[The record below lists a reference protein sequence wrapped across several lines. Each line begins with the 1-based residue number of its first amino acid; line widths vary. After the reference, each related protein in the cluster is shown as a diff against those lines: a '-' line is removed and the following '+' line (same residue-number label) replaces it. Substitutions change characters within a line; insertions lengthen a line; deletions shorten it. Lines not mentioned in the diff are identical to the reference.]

1 MTTSTWLPPLLV
13 AALGIAGTLA
23 AAVFTQRNASRRD
36 DITWAREREREQ
48 ERWARE
54 DAARTFT
61 DRRDAYI
68 QFSDA
73 LRGMTGLIYNFGT
86 GRIVQPDDANDGE
99 LPADFGLA
107 TFRKLQHLRL
117 YATPQ
122 AGRRADVAF
131 MVAWRWGTGRG
142 TPRMTSSSTRIRT
155 VSMKRTNCCAMQSG
169 PTSASLAGQRP
180 GSGALWTRQPARYW
194 TSNSWSERCGALAA
208 VRLPPRGT
216 RPSPARLVE
225 LSAGVRSGPPLAEL
239 WHVQDLRGITR
250 SCWASSLIQVPGS
263 ENRAQDCR
271 VRAGFRQQWSRAQLR
286 FDHAI
291 TENAQEA
298 AHFSPAGQLAGIFL
312 GWVQ

>member
-131 MVAWRWGTGRG
+131 MVAWRWGNRA
-142 TPRMTSSSTRIRT
+142 RYAQDDEQFYEDQNSFDEADELLRDAIRT
-155 VSMKRTNCCAMQSG
+155 
-169 PTSASLAGQRP
+169 
-180 GSGALWTRQPARYW
+180 
-194 TSNSWSERCGALAA
+194 
-208 VRLPPRGT
+208 
-216 RPSPARLVE
+216 
-225 LSAGVRSGPPLAEL
+225 
-239 WHVQDLRGITR
+239 DLG
-250 SCWASSLIQVPGS
+250 VPGGS
-263 ENRAQDCR
+263 TAW
-271 VRAGFRQQWSRAQLR
+271 QWGVMDPTTGEVLDEQ
-286 FDHAI
+286 
-291 TENAQEA
+291 
-298 AHFSPAGQLAGIFL
+298 FL
-312 GWVQ
+312 E

>member
-1 MTTSTWLPPLLV
+1 MLDRAHAGSASGDRHTFGRLCRCCDVLGGRITGTMTTSTWLPPLLV

-107 TFRKLQHLRL
+107 TFPD
-117 YATPQ
+117 A
-122 AGRRADVAF
+122 AGRQAS
-131 MVAWRWGTGRG
+131 GRG
-142 TPRMTSSSTRIRT
+142 IHGRLALGNRARYAQDDEQFYEDQNSFDEADELLRDAIRT
-155 VSMKRTNCCAMQSG
+155 
-169 PTSASLAGQRP
+169 
-180 GSGALWTRQPARYW
+180 
-194 TSNSWSERCGALAA
+194 
-208 VRLPPRGT
+208 
-216 RPSPARLVE
+216 
-225 LSAGVRSGPPLAEL
+225 
-239 WHVQDLRGITR
+239 DLG
-250 SCWASSLIQVPGS
+250 VPGGS
-263 ENRAQDCR
+263 TAW
-271 VRAGFRQQWSRAQLR
+271 QWGVMDPTTGEVLDEQ
-286 FDHAI
+286 F
-291 TENAQEA
+291 
-298 AHFSPAGQLAGIFL
+298 
-312 GWVQ
+312 